1 MKDYFENELAKACL
15 KKDKKR
21 IDYCLYMNADINAT
35 DGAALKHLIA
45 SEDDI
50 DSITPERLA
59 IINNEK
65 LVLQPSFPVLG
76 IV

>member
-1 MKDYFENELAKACL
+1 
-15 KKDKKR
+15 
-21 IDYCLYMNADINAT
+21 MNADINAT
-35 DGAALKHLIA
+35 DGAALKHQIA